1 MPNGYYI
8 YDTTT
13 NLNDFLKR
21 FDMDGSGDLGK
32 TPFRIQVLEDGRV
45 LSISEIFIN

>member
-1 MPNGYYI
+1 MLNGYYI
-8 YDTTT
+8 YDTAT
-13 NLNDFLKR
+13 NLNNFLER